1 MDNAEIMSLWQSY
14 NKTLDANLT
23 LNRKNAE
30 DILKMKVSAYVASM
44 KPFKYVTLV
53 AGVVWVVAGGVLLTN
68 LIQFAFAKVS
78 PFFLVSAGLQLLLTA
93 IAIIVYLYQ
102 LVLIHQVDSNA
113 PVLETQERLVQLKL
127 STLWVTRIL
136 FLQLPLWTTFYL
148 TEGIFRNGSTLFYCI
163 QGGITVFFI
172 YAAYWLFVNIN
183 YKNKDQKWFRLLF
196 EGKEWTPVL
205 KSLDLLSQLNEY
217 TVESK

>member
-1 MDNAEIMSLWQSY
+1 
-14 NKTLDANLT
+14 
-23 LNRKNAE
+23 
-30 DILKMKVSAYVASM
+30 
-44 KPFKYVTLV
+44 
-53 AGVVWVVAGGVLLTN
+53 
-68 LIQFAFAKVS
+68 
-78 PFFLVSAGLQLLLTA
+78 LVSAGLQLLLTA